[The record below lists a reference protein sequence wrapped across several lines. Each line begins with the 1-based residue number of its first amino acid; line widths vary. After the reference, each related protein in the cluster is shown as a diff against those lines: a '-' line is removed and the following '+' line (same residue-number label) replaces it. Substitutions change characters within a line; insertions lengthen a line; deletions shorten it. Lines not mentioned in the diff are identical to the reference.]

1 MRYTGTHVLA
11 LIQGEEKYE
20 LFKNG
25 LASVIDDVNSMMKQ
39 RKVTINDHDYDLKFI
54 VGGDCKVSQKVI
66 N

>member
-11 LIQGEEKYE
+11 VIQGEEKYE

-25 LASVIDDVNSMMKQ
+25 LAPVIDDVNSMMKQ

-54 VGGDCKVSQKVI
+54 VGGDYKVSQKVI